1 MLATFT
7 SNQHETTFKTFTL
20 ILIYYE
26 TNKTLFSYS
35 YLHLWIIKTFEAD
48 SKADTAVY
56 PLTRCLAVY
65 FDEMII
71 WDGVC
76 AIDTTINH
84 KLQRTTLWGLLEQ
97 AVSLSAQCAYTFRF
111 HIFISFYA
119 AKLNKIFE
127 LTKLFPTFFYIKT
140 ACTYISTIRLC
151 ISPLSL
157 YPHSNHQYCH

>member
-35 YLHLWIIKTFEAD
+35 YLHLWIIKTFEGD
-48 SKADTAVY
+48 SKADTAIN

-65 FDEMII
+65 FDEMVI
-71 WDGVC
+71 WDVIR
-76 AIDTTINH
+76 AIYLPVYN

-127 LTKLFPTFFYIKT
+127 LTKLFPIFFLYKDCLYLYKYYK
-140 ACTYISTIRLC
+140 AMYLSTIF
-151 ISPLSL
+151 ISS
-157 YPHSNHQYCH
+157 